1 MKTRSWRILS
11 IILKTLN
18 SEQQGVIRNA
28 SSLVPS
34 FLTNEGDGGMENRLE
49 LRKEVEL
56 ESGRPCSSPDV
67 SAVRGL
73 VAFEFAF
80 RNL

>member
-1 MKTRSWRILS
+1 
-11 IILKTLN
+11 
-18 SEQQGVIRNA
+18 
-28 SSLVPS
+28 
-34 FLTNEGDGGMENRLE
+34 MEKRLE

-56 ESGRPCSSPDV
+56 EESGRPCNSPGV

-73 VAFEFAF
+73 VAFQFAF

>member
-1 MKTRSWRILS
+1 
-11 IILKTLN
+11 
-18 SEQQGVIRNA
+18 
-28 SSLVPS
+28 
-34 FLTNEGDGGMENRLE
+34 MENRLE

-73 VAFEFAF
+73 VAFQFAF